1 MKTYKWL
8 GYPMGIGLVAL
19 ASLLYQLGHEFVS
32 PVNMIMV
39 YLLTV
44 VVSAIFWGFGPSIL
58 VSVLSVLAFDFFF
71 VPPFLTFTVDDTQYI
86 FTFVVLLLVGIIIS
100 YLTSRIRLQTEAARE
115 RERQTAA
122 LYALGKDLA
131 VANDLTSY
139 IRAIIQRI
147 RETFEL
153 DTMIFLPDAQN
164 KGALKPFPSNA
175 VVNEKEFAA
184 AMWSFQHQRVVGHGT
199 DILSDAMARYIPLV
213 TARGTVGVIAVQTK
227 DFQSKLNIEQEH
239 LLEAYA
245 DLVAVAIEGIL
256 LAEESQNTQVLR
268 ATEKLQTALLN
279 AISHDLRTP
288 LVSVIGVLS
297 SLQDEGMVLDDNT
310 KRNLIQVAREEAERL
325 NHLITNLLDE
335 SRIEAGALKISKQP
349 SEVQDLIGTALEQ
362 IGGHAASRPINIDIP
377 VDLPF
382 LSVDFGLI
390 VQALVN
396 ILNNSIKYSPDGSS
410 IDIKARQT
418 AREVQIEIADHG
430 VGILQQDLERVFDKF
445 YRIQRPDNVVGTGLG
460 LSICKGIVEAHGG
473 HILAENRLGGGTV
486 IRLILPVNEL
496 NLNSGEIR

>member
-1 MKTYKWL
+1 
-8 GYPMGIGLVAL
+8 
-19 ASLLYQLGHEFVS
+19 
-32 PVNMIMV
+32 
-39 YLLTV
+39 
-44 VVSAIFWGFGPSIL
+44 
-58 VSVLSVLAFDFFF
+58 
-71 VPPFLTFTVDDTQYI
+71 
-86 FTFVVLLLVGIIIS
+86 
-100 YLTSRIRLQTEAARE
+100 
-115 RERQTAA
+115 
-122 LYALGKDLA
+122 
-131 VANDLTSY
+131 
-139 IRAIIQRI
+139 
-147 RETFEL
+147 
-153 DTMIFLPDAQN
+153 
-164 KGALKPFPSNA
+164 
-175 VVNEKEFAA
+175 
-184 AMWSFQHQRVVGHGT
+184 
-199 DILSDAMARYIPLV
+199 
-213 TARGTVGVIAVQTK
+213 VGVIAVQTK

-239 LLEAYA
+239 LLDAYA

-297 SLQDEGMVLDDNT
+297 SLQDEGMVLDDNA
-310 KRNLIQVAREEAERL
+310 KRNLIQVAREEAEKL

-396 ILNNSIKYSPDGSS
+396 ILNNAIKYSPDGSS
-410 IDIKARQT
+410 IDVKARQT
-418 AREVQIEIADHG
+418 DREVQIEIADQG
-430 VGILQQDLERVFDKF
+430 VGIPPQDLERVFDKF

-473 HILAENRLGGGTV
+473 HILAENRPGGGTV
-486 IRLILPVNEL
+486 IRLILPVNES
-496 NLNSGEIR
+496 NLHSGEIR

>member
-1 MKTYKWL
+1 
-8 GYPMGIGLVAL
+8 MGIGLVAL
-19 ASLLYQLGHEFVS
+19 VSLLYQLGHEFVS

-39 YLLTV
+39 YLLSV
-44 VVSAIFWGFGPSIL
+44 VVTAIFWGFGPSIL

-71 VPPFLTFTVDDTQYI
+71 VSPFLTFTVDDTQYI
-86 FTFVVLLLVGIIIS
+86 FTFIVLLLVGIIIS
-100 YLTSRIRLQTEAARE
+100 YLTSRIRLQTEAERE

-139 IRAIIQRI
+139 IRAITQRI

-153 DTMIFLPDAQN
+153 DTLIFLPDAQN
-164 KGALKPFPSNA
+164 GSALKPFPSNTD
-175 VVNEKEFAA
+175 VKENELAA
-184 AMWSFQHQRVVGHGT
+184 AMWSFQHQRIVGHGT
-199 DILSDAMARYIPLV
+199 DTLPNAMARYIPLV

-239 LLEAYA
+239 LLDAYA

-297 SLQDEGMVLDDNT
+297 SLQDEGMVLDDNA
-310 KRNLIQVAREEAERL
+310 KRNLIQVAREEAEKL

-396 ILNNSIKYSPDGSS
+396 ILNNAIKYSPDGSS
-410 IDIKARQT
+410 IDVKARQT
-418 AREVQIEIADHG
+418 DREVQIEIADQG
-430 VGILQQDLERVFDKF
+430 VGIPPQDLERVFDKF

-473 HILAENRLGGGTV
+473 HILAENRPGGGTV
-486 IRLILPVNEL
+486 IRLILPVNES
-496 NLNSGEIR
+496 NLHSGEIR